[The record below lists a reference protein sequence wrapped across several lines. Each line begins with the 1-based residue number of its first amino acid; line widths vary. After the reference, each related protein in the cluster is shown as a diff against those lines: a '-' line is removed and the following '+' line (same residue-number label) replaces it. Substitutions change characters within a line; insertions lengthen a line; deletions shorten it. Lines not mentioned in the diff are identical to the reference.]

1 MITLVFWSN
10 ITTCFQ
16 SRLRQVSSRPHS
28 AICLSENVQSLFRCD
43 AREEP
48 DGEAFGVAGFLLF
61 VTVQVDSQR
70 YNANL
75 ILWNPEVVGHEAR
88 VVFTDRNESI
98 DILDILP
105 YQLFGLTAVGLLQ
118 SFQEKILALES
129 AADWAV
135 QGFFNRFRQ
144 SEQ

>member
-16 SRLRQVSSRPHS
+16 SRSRQVSSGPHS
-28 AICLSENVQSLFRCD
+28 AICLSENVQALFGCD

-48 DGEAFGVAGFLLF
+48 DGEAFGVTGFLLF

-70 YNANL
+70 NNANL
-75 ILWNPEVVGHEAR
+75 IFWNPEVIGHEAR

-98 DILDILP
+98 DVLDILAD
-105 YQLFGLTAVGLLQ
+105 QLFGLTAVGLLQ
-118 SFQEKILALES
+118 TFQEKIFAL
-129 AADWAV
+129 
-135 QGFFNRFRQ
+135 
-144 SEQ
+144 